1 MTGGA
6 MSGFVQVMEVT
17 TSRYDEFQAF
27 SNKMRDERGDS
38 LLANKVTVTADRD
51 NPGHYFIII
60 EFNSYEEAMKN
71 SNDPETSRYAEE
83 MGALLDGPPTFHNLD
98 VIDVMNLHQ

>member
-1 MTGGA
+1 
-6 MSGFVQVMEVT
+6 MSGFVQVMEVS

-27 SNKMRDERGDS
+27 SKKMSDERGDS
-38 LLANKVTVTADRD
+38 LLANKVTVTSDRD

>member
-1 MTGGA
+1 MP
-6 MSGFVQVMEVT
+6 GFVQVMEVS

-27 SNKMRDERGDS
+27 SKKMSDERGDS
-38 LLANKVTVTADRD
+38 LLANKVTVTSDRD

-98 VIDVMNLHQ
+98 VIDVMNLH